1 MPSKRRPQARRGK
14 QPRAVTQTRKRST
27 SSVPQRISRRKRT
40 VFTRRG
46 EELQSHNPRSPR
58 ESKQPTSGLDSE
70 NRVPRSEYT
79 RSNLLRVA
87 SDMRRAV
94 ARGEKLTFSRA
105 AKERGVDPRS
115 RFNHLTKLFYKDAS
129 GRIHARKTDNY
140 AQKFSIPTTRPDVFD
155 TITARGN
162 EERSIVGRWL
172 NAMKAAADGDFTLIN
187 AFPKNVFVDGKRL
200 PTAPYEVQ
208 RILEAL
214 EQSENAF
221 EQQYYGRGAR

>member
-1 MPSKRRPQARRGK
+1 MARKDTGQVTRRKGPGQRKNKTRSAKISIPSYRP
-14 QPRAVTQTRKRST
+14 
-27 SSVPQRISRRKRT
+27 SRRKAY
-40 VFTRRG
+40 
-46 EELQSHNPRSPR
+46 NPSRS
-58 ESKQPTSGLDSE
+58 S
-70 NRVPRSEYT
+70 VRSQDT
-79 RSNLLRVA
+79 RSNLLHIA
-87 SDMRRAV
+87 SDMRRAE

-105 AKERGVDPRS
+105 ALERGVDPRS
-115 RFNHLTKLFYKDAS
+115 RHVHFTKLFYKDS
-129 GRIHARKTDNY
+129 TGWIHARKSDNY
-140 AQKFSIPTTRPDVFD
+140 AQKFNIPTTRPDVFD

-162 EERSIVGRWL
+162 VERSLVGRWL
-172 NAMKAAADGDFTLIN
+172 NALKAAADGDFTLIN